1 MNIVGVLGFAGSGK
15 DTVGSMLIEAGYEKA
30 SFASTLKDAV
40 SIIFSWDRELLEGS
54 TKESRE
60 WRERPDAY
68 WSKYLGYN
76 VTPRLILQR
85 FGTEAGRDVLGSNI
99 WVYSLLR
106 SLHRDGKYV
115 ITDVRFPNE
124 ISMIKS
130 VGGKLIRVKRG
141 PEPEWYDVALAQNKG
156 DSDKALMPLMY
167 PNVHASEYSWI
178 GTEVDETFNNESSLE
193 ELRLQV
199 YSFVRALETKSWAD
213 AWATMIP

>member
-1 MNIVGVLGFAGSGK
+1 MKIVGILGFAGSGK

-40 SIIFSWDRELLEGS
+40 SIIFNWDREMLEGS

-60 WRERPDAY
+60 WRERPDEY
-68 WSKYLGYN
+68 WSRHLGYN

-85 FGTEAGRDVLGSNI
+85 FGTEAGRNVLGENI

-106 SLHRDGKYV
+106 SLDSNKKYV

-130 VGGKLIRVKRG
+130 VGGTLIRVKRG

-167 PNVHASEYSWI
+167 PHIHPSEFSWV
-178 GTEVDETFNNESSLE
+178 GTEVDETFHNDSSLND
-193 ELRLQV
+193 LREKV
-199 YSFVRALETKSWAD
+199 FTFMSK
-213 AWATMIP
+213 